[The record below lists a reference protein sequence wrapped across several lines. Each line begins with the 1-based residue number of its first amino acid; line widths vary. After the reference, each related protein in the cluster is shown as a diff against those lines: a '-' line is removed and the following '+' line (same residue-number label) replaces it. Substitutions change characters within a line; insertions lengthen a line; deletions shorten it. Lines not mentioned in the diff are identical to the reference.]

1 MEITGSLEEVQ
12 RALDANQKFQL
23 DVRAMLESIDDK
35 LAKNEMLLAEVTRCK
50 NRKGRRLHWSL
61 QESMYELW
69 GQRSELYFRVPSAWT
84 LSQPVSYTHLTLPTI
99 LLV

>member
-1 MEITGSLEEVQ
+1 MGADEEGTLGDYGSLEEVQ

-61 QESMYELW
+61 QESMYGIQGDRGANCTFECRPRGLS
-69 GQRSELYFRVPSAWT
+69 RSVR
-84 LSQPVSYTHLTLPTI
+84 I
-99 LLV
+99 L